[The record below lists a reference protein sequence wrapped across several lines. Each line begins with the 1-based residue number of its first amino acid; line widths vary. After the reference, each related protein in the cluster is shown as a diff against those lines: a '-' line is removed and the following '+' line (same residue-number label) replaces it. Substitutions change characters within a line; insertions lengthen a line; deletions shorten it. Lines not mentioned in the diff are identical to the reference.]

1 LRSKLAPFE
10 GIEFLLFPFPAVIQI
25 IFVTTGHYFEVVCEV
40 QGLFSALGVSLFISI
55 EDSDL
60 LINLINLVSLILWQ
74 TQENQFICVTRTD
87 NYIVIDLM
95 RLAGL
100 AFTNPIHDE
109 LDDIEEILGL
119 ETSFIHDAALVHEDD
134 ILEAD
139 SSVATLVDLPDH
151 VLDLKLFLLLVAK
164 VCY

>member
-1 LRSKLAPFE
+1 
-10 GIEFLLFPFPAVIQI
+10 
-25 IFVTTGHYFEVVCEV
+25 
-40 QGLFSALGVSLFISI
+40 
-55 EDSDL
+55 
-60 LINLINLVSLILWQ
+60 
-74 TQENQFICVTRTD
+74 
-87 NYIVIDLM
+87 M